1 MTLQKKQP
9 LTILAPMA
17 LLLIPFVGMQFSNEV
32 AWSLGDFVVAGLLLF
47 TVGLGI
53 NIILRKVA
61 PKFRVA
67 FIIALLV
74 LFLLVWA
81 ELAVGVFGTPF
92 AGS

>member
-1 MTLQKKQP
+1 MLAP
-9 LTILAPMA
+9 LT
-17 LLLIPFVGMQFSNEV
+17 LLLVPFVGMQFSNEV
-32 AWSLGDFVVAGLLLF
+32 TWSLSDFVIGGLLLF
-47 TVGLGI
+47 AVGLGI
-53 NIILRKVA
+53 NFILLKIG

-74 LFLLVWA
+74 LFLMVWA